1 MRALASYV
9 RDGRDR
15 VREDFVLNVQVP
27 LLYVGPN
34 SLVWDG
40 DHRQRRCR
48 SRWLRNNLIVP
59 DHAEDR
65 CGLHNR
71 TRSRFQ
77 RLCIRFVAIGVLEEN
92 TISTAY
98 RSLPVSARVP
108 RKTNARSRIKQVALH
123 ATDGNTGCH
132 STLHY
137 SIERITVHSPV
148 GIRAAGA
155 GNVARKIEVV
165 FRVIA
170 ISISSEE
177 TDP

>member
-34 SLVWDG
+34 GLVWDG

-48 SRWLRNNLIVP
+48 SGWLWNNLIVS

-77 RLCIRFVAIGVLEEN
+77 RLRIRFVAISVFEED
-92 TISTAY
+92 TISTTNG
-98 RSLPVSARVP
+98 SLPVSARVP
-108 RKTNARSRIKQVALH
+108 R
-123 ATDGNTGCH
+123 
-132 STLHY
+132 
-137 SIERITVHSPV
+137 
-148 GIRAAGA
+148 
-155 GNVARKIEVV
+155 
-165 FRVIA
+165 
-170 ISISSEE
+170 
-177 TDP
+177 